1 MDCIVRGVAKSDT
14 TEQLSPSFVT
24 IITIV
29 NIVTSVSTFVY
40 ACNFFMVKCKKIKI
54 KKLTLTATV
63 RRLYC

>member
-1 MDCIVRGVAKSDT
+1 MDCIVHGVTKSDT

-40 ACNFFMVKCKKIKI
+40 ACNFFMVKCKKLK
-54 KKLTLTATV
+54 
-63 RRLYC
+63 